1 MTALRLLGAIMLKAM
16 VAYRNM
22 IAWLIAAN
30 EHPHPAVQARAEKTV
45 ELWWRE
51 CERELALRLP
61 PELLDGR

>member
-1 MTALRLLGAIMLKAM
+1 MLKAM

-22 IAWLIAAN
+22 IAWLATAKQYPKALSIK
-30 EHPHPAVQARAEKTV
+30 ARAEIEV